1 MYIFIWITR
10 FIFIVSIIY
19 LLYHLLK
26 IILIFITWL
35 NFCSCIILL
44 LIIRFYFIFTAFNFF
59 LLYFRLF
66 FIIYLIWTAFC
77 SLDFIVSCLTSYVCS
92 TFHHSIISKY
102 SKLFWW
108 PRRTKAYKTIKNT
121 RYIIIWTDCLSS
133 ICITTKWCICWGFV
147 TNFYNII

>member
-10 FIFIVSIIY
+10 FIFIVPIIY

-26 IILIFITWL
+26 IILLVIIWL
-35 NFCSCIILL
+35 HYCSCIILF
-44 LIIRFYFIFTAFNFF
+44 LIIRFNFIFTAFNFF
-59 LLYFRLF
+59 YFRLF
-66 FIIYLIWTAFC
+66 FIIYFIWIIFC
-77 SLDFIVSCLTSYVCS
+77 SLNFIVSRLTSYVCRS
-92 TFHHSIISKY
+92 FYHSIISKY

-108 PRRTKAYKTIKNT
+108 SRRTKTYKTIKNT

-133 ICITTKWCICWGFV
+133 ICITAKWCICWRFV